1 VAGSTF
7 HAPDNATRGSTLRL
21 EQISGAHGGNY
32 SCVPAR
38 IHAQAVVLH
47 VPDAAEK
54 RLPYN
59 GAGVVEAHSVAPM
72 MLGAFFLIAV
82 ATPAYGAANW

>member
-1 VAGSTF
+1 VAGATF
-7 HAPDNATRGSTLRL
+7 HTSDNATRSSTLRL
-21 EQISGAHGGNY
+21 ENISGSHGGKY

-38 IHAQAVVLH
+38 IHAQSVVLH

-59 GAGVVEAHSVAPM
+59 GGPDTKIGGSLTNF
-72 MLGAFFLIAV
+72 LGAFYVVKMV
-82 ATPAYGAANW
+82 AASVIH

>member
-1 VAGSTF
+1 
-7 HAPDNATRGSTLRL
+7 
-21 EQISGAHGGNY
+21 
-32 SCVPAR
+32 VPAR

-59 GAGVVEAHSVAPM
+59 GAHAVEALSMAPM
-72 MLGAFFLIAV
+72 LLGAFFLIAV
-82 ATPAYGAANW
+82 ATPAHRAANW